1 MYCEVGFGQHL
12 TDTDEEDIELPIPV
26 PENKDSNRK
35 EKRLFHELEVR

>member
-1 MYCEVGFGQHL
+1 MYCEVGFGKHL
-12 TDTDEEDIELPIPV
+12 TDTYEEDIELPIPV